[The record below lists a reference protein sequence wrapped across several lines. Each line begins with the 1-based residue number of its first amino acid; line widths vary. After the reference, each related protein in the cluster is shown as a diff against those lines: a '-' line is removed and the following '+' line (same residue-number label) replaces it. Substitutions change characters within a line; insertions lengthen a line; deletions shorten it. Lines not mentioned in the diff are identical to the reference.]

1 MSPSITPGHT
11 PFDTPH
17 IPVAIIGA
25 GACGLVA
32 AITLRDAGVD
42 CVLLERDAQ
51 PSGSSALSSGFIP
64 AAGSAVQRAAGIS
77 DSAALFAQ
85 DIQAKAHGTAAAHLV
100 AAFSQRV
107 GAVIDVLSAQHAIE
121 FIVLDGFLYPG
132 HSVRRMH
139 AVPQKTGAALVA
151 LLERAAVR
159 AGADIVTQATVRQI
173 FVDSAQRV
181 TGVGYQRPDGS
192 MEHLR
197 CDALILACNGFGG
210 NPQMVREVLPEMDGA
225 LFAGH
230 TGNDGSAISWG
241 RALGARLA
249 DLGGYQGHGSW
260 AVPQGALISW
270 ALMMEGGIQ
279 LNALGERF
287 HDETQGYSEAAVH
300 VLAQPGGVA
309 WNVFDGPLLAL
320 ARSFPDFCAAEE
332 AGALKTCADA
342 QALAALI
349 GCDAANIVAAC
360 ASSTRAIGLSDCK
373 NTEPGNADTS
383 IQAQNSVH
391 PEPVEGFMKATSTS
405 SGQAS
410 TSPAR
415 TDGAAAKRPLQAPFF
430 AVKVTGALFHTQGG
444 LDIDAQC
451 RVLREDGTPFPN
463 LLAAGGAARGV
474 SGNAVWGYLSGNGLL
489 SAVAGG
495 AIAADSASKM
505 ATMMVKP

>member
-1 MSPSITPGHT
+1 MPVFADSHAQSDSLTPMNPTITQGHP
-11 PFDTPH
+11 PFDTPQ

-64 AAGSAVQRAAGIS
+64 AAGSAVQRAAGIV
-77 DSAALFAQ
+77 DNAELFAQ
-85 DIQAKAHGTAAAHLV
+85 DIQAKAHGTAAAHLGE
-100 AAFSQRV
+100 AFSERI
-107 GAVIDVLSAQHAIE
+107 GAVIDVLSARHAME

-151 LLERAAVR
+151 QLERAAVR

-173 FVDSAQRV
+173 YVDSAQRV

-210 NPQMVREVLPEMDGA
+210 NPQMVRELLPEMRHA

-320 ARSFPDFCAAEE
+320 ARGFPDFCAAEE
-332 AGALKTCADA
+332 AGALKTCVDA
-342 QALAALI
+342 QALAVLI

-360 ASSTRAIGLSDCK
+360 ACDTRAIGLNDAE
-373 NTEPGNADTS
+373 N
-383 IQAQNSVH
+383 
-391 PEPVEGFMKATSTS
+391 
-405 SGQAS
+405 
-410 TSPAR
+410 
-415 TDGAAAKRPLQAPFF
+415 AAAKRPLQAPFH

-451 RVLREDGTPFPN
+451 RVLRGDGTPFPN

-505 ATMMVKP
+505 ATMMAKP

>member
-1 MSPSITPGHT
+1 MNPIIIQGH
-11 PFDTPH
+11 PPADAPH

-51 PSGSSALSSGFIP
+51 PSGSTALSSGFIP
-64 AAGSAVQRAAGIS
+64 AAGTAVQRAAGIT

-85 DIQAKAHGTAAAHLV
+85 DIQAKAHDTAAAHLV
-100 AAFSQRV
+100 AAFSERV
-107 GAVIDVLSAQHAIE
+107 GAVIDVLCARHAME

-151 LLERAAVR
+151 QLERAAVS
-159 AGADIVTQATVRQI
+159 AGADIVTQVTVRQI
-173 FVDSAQRV
+173 FVDSAERV

-210 NPQMVREVLPEMDGA
+210 NPQMVRELLPQMRDA

-279 LNALGERF
+279 LNARGERF

-309 WNVFDGPLLAL
+309 WNVFDGPILEL
-320 ARSFPDFCAAEE
+320 ARSFPDFCAAEA

-349 GCDAANIVAAC
+349 GCDASNVIAAC
-360 ASSTRAIGLSDCK
+360 ARSTRAIGLNDAE
-373 NTEPGNADTS
+373 N
-383 IQAQNSVH
+383 
-391 PEPVEGFMKATSTS
+391 
-405 SGQAS
+405 
-410 TSPAR
+410 
-415 TDGAAAKRPLQAPFF
+415 AAAKRPLQAPFY

-451 RVLREDGTPFPN
+451 RVLRKDGSPFSN

-495 AIAADSASKM
+495 AISADSAAQITSKM
-505 ATMMVKP
+505 GNP